1 MLMCMVNSTGGMRF
15 FSAASV
21 PATTL
26 SSIRF
31 MSFMD
36 KSPSIGELYPG
47 AAIHL
52 ICMVCVKQPEISV
65 KNVSHTFAIQLFRF
79 LIKVKKGKKEG
90 VFQCR
95 SIIFRKIKKLWEC
108 KMKKKK
114 VGNK

>member
-90 VFQCR
+90 VFQCG
-95 SIIFRKIKKLWEC
+95 SIIFQEKQTSMEIQHE
-108 KMKKKK
+108 KKKK
-114 VGNK
+114 